1 MLEEAKC
8 AAHEGGKF
16 SRFTFTVKL
25 LHIKSFYQI
34 SNAAFNAILRLLSLQ
49 FPNSCVPKSYDE
61 ALSIIR
67 RLGLGYVSIHVCPN
81 NCVLFR
87 KDLAKHDNCPK
98 CNASRWK
105 DADGKKSIPEKVL
118 RHFPL
123 IPRLQRM
130 FISKK
135 SSREVQWHKLK
146 RQPVDNELSHPADG
160 EAWKEFDRIHFD
172 FAADPRNIKLGI
184 ATDGFNPF
192 GNMSTSYSMWPVF
205 VVPYNLPPWAC
216 MDQSNFMM
224 SLLIPGPASLG
235 KDFNVFLEPLV
246 EELLQLWTGVP
257 TYDALSLE
265 EKFNLRAAI
274 IWSIHDFPALHT
286 LSGRITAGYQACV
299 HCDKDPCSKRIRSK
313 ICYIGHRRF
322 LP

>member
-1 MLEEAKC
+1 MLEEVKRV
-8 AAHEGGKF
+8 AHEGGKF

-25 LHIKSFYQI
+25 LHIKSFYRI

-49 FPNSCVPKSYDE
+49 FPDSCVPRSHDE

-87 KDLAKHDNCPK
+87 KDLAKHDNYPK

-130 FISKK
+130 FISKI

-160 EAWKEFDRIHFD
+160 EAWKEFDRIHLD

-192 GNMSTSYSMWPVF
+192 GNMSMSYSMWPVF
-205 VVPYNLPPWAC
+205 VVSYNLPP
-216 MDQSNFMM
+216 
-224 SLLIPGPASLG
+224 
-235 KDFNVFLEPLV
+235 
-246 EELLQLWTGVP
+246 
-257 TYDALSLE
+257 
-265 EKFNLRAAI
+265 
-274 IWSIHDFPALHT
+274 
-286 LSGRITAGYQACV
+286 
-299 HCDKDPCSKRIRSK
+299 
-313 ICYIGHRRF
+313 
-322 LP
+322 